1 MHNRIIRK
9 EHISVTSEPE
19 GTYLAHF
26 TPEEPL
32 HPEKPAFKEA
42 QGLYDI
48 LCSHGA
54 TESCLVLGGDSTAS
68 NTGHKGGVLTHL
80 ESLLG
85 HKCQWN
91 ICAIHTNELPIR
103 HLIQK
108 LDGPT
113 TYKDGFTGKIGKLL
127 NKVEELEYNPNFLPI
142 GVDEE
147 DLIQLPES
155 VLKNMSR
162 DSQVCY
168 KLCKAIKAG
177 KLPEELRDIKLGEIN
192 HARWLTTQGRIIILC
207 TKNMV

>member
-1 MHNRIIRK
+1 M
-9 EHISVTSEPE
+9 TSEPE

-32 HPEKPAFKEA
+32 HPEKPAFKEE

-80 ESLLG
+80 ESMLG

-113 TYKDGFTGKIGKLL
+113 TSKDGFTGKIGKLL
-127 NKVEELEYNPNFLPI
+127 NKVE
-142 GVDEE
+142 
-147 DLIQLPES
+147 
-155 VLKNMSR
+155 
-162 DSQVCY
+162 
-168 KLCKAIKAG
+168 
-177 KLPEELRDIKLGEIN
+177 
-192 HARWLTTQGRIIILC
+192 
-207 TKNMV
+207 